1 MPTTSPGLIIAV
13 TIIGGLLA
21 LVGALIV
28 LYLRS
33 IKGLIHGQEEQ
44 IRSIRGKT
52 EGAGERL
59 LECKVDCDR
68 NMVSKEDWVR
78 SEGYTRKEIKELGTT
93 LARIEGKLAIAENMP
108 EIIGSTVRGVVKE
121 LKEAWLIKSTS

>member
-1 MPTTSPGLIIAV
+1 M
-13 TIIGGLLA
+13 
-21 LVGALIV
+21 
-28 LYLRS
+28 
-33 IKGLIHGQEEQ
+33 
-44 IRSIRGKT
+44 RGKN
-52 EGAGERL
+52 EESSGKL
-59 LECKVDCDR
+59 MECKIDCDR

-78 SEGYTRKEIKELGTT
+78 SEGYTRKEIKELATT